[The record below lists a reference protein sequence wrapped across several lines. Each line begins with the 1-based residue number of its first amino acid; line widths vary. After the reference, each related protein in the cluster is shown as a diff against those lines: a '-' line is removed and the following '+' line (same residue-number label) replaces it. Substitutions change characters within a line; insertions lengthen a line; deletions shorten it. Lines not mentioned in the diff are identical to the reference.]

1 MAALV
6 RHAMVRQ
13 AEARLLQTR
22 DPPVRS
28 LSFWRDASAGGVDAA
43 RALARRA
50 VAAFHAYVWNEN
62 SRALWMPWAMIAL
75 KFSAVVAVCLYLSM
89 AAILYFTQR
98 SMMYF
103 RLCPTPARRRSD
115 CRKPKR
121 WN

>member
-1 MAALV
+1 M
-6 RHAMVRQ
+6 
-13 AEARLLQTR
+13 
-22 DPPVRS
+22 RS

-50 VAAFHAYVWNEN
+50 VAAFHAYVWNED

-103 RLCPTPARRRSD
+103 PDSVHTSPARVRIPVRT
-115 CRKPKR
+115 R
-121 WN
+121 